1 MDDEDVSTLR
11 AKIDSIQS
19 QLGGILENAKSVV
32 DKKASNEKLQQ
43 INNIV
48 LEIEKASLNLGSS
61 ITAEDRD
68 TTPLSEQ

>member
-1 MDDEDVSTLR
+1 MDDEAVSTLR

>member
-1 MDDEDVSTLR
+1 MMKMFQLSEQRL
-11 AKIDSIQS
+11 IQS
-19 QLGGILENAKSVV
+19 SLSILENAKNVV